1 MWKEES
7 LSSRGFCPGCS
18 IISPGVAPGRKSPG
32 NDPSPN
38 NGKAL
43 GVEEVVVGG
52 PVVVA
57 SLLPGELFILL
68 LLLLFCCCA
77 LGEDEEETG
86 GVVVRVCLK
95 GDRLRSPPPALPGDI
110 IKLVIE

>member
-1 MWKEES
+1 MCMRKEKR

-18 IISPGVAPGRKSPG
+18 IISPGVAGNAENCWKSPG
-32 NDPSPN
+32 NDPNPN
-38 NGKAL
+38 NGKAF
-43 GVEEVVVGG
+43 GVEEGVVGC
-52 PVVVA
+52 
-57 SLLPGELFILL
+57 LLPGEVFILL
-68 LLLLFCCCA
+68 LLLLFCCCCCA

-95 GDRLRSPPPALPGDI
+95 SPPPTLPGDI

>member
-1 MWKEES
+1 MCMRNEKRLPS
-7 LSSRGFCPGCS
+7 TGFCPGCS

-32 NDPSPN
+32 NDPNPN
-38 NGKAL
+38 NGKAF
-43 GVEEVVVGG
+43 GVEEEGVFGC
-52 PVVVA
+52 
-57 SLLPGELFILL
+57 LLPGEVFILL
-68 LLLLFCCCA
+68 LLLLFCCCCCA

-95 GDRLRSPPPALPGDI
+95 SPPPTLPGDI